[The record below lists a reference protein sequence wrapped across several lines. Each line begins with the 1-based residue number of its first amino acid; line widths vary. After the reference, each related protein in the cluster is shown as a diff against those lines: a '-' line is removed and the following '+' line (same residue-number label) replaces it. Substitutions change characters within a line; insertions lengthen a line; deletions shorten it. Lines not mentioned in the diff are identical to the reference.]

1 MFYFMLNILIFY
13 NKIRDL
19 NINSFIVL
27 SFYLRQNLIYD
38 LKKKAFVRYEFDIN
52 YSGFPDWMKMIF
64 ISNSPEFLTC
74 NFFRGFLVKGIT
86 IHLLKKCGGN
96 FTFSESREIGRAS
109 GRQIDHI

>member
-64 ISNSPEFLTC
+64 IGNSPEFLTC
-74 NFFRGFLVKGIT
+74 NFFRGFLVKGT
-86 IHLLKKCGGN
+86 RRCPGAGGIPLG
-96 FTFSESREIGRAS
+96 SALPAV
-109 GRQIDHI
+109 GRQ